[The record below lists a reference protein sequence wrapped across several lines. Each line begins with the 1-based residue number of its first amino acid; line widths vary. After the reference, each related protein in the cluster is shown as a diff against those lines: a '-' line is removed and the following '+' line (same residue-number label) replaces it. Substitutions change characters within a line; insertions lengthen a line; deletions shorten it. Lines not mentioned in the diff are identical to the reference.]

1 MTLNRSCTGS
11 CLQGTGNI
19 AEGEAPSNV
28 AGKARGE
35 DDPLLCAHTCCRMR
49 GILCMRIDASMPPR
63 LGRTCMDCCRL
74 LVHSRHIMRAGVSPD
89 STPRRSPFSTCNRTP
104 TASNGSTIG
113 RPQRVSRVGQ
123 PWQQP
128 WQQPGA
134 CLVLA
139 MPLSQPRW
147 LLGSHYTNHQE
158 QLVRTVLQLLY

>member
-1 MTLNRSCTGS
+1 LTLIRSCTGS
-11 CLQGTGNI
+11 CLQGTGNS

-28 AGKARGE
+28 AGKTRGE

-89 STPRRSPFSTCNRTP
+89 STPRRSPFSTCNRTQ

-113 RPQRVSRVGQ
+113 RPQRVSRVGNNLEHVLSW
-123 PWQQP
+123 P
-128 WQQPGA
+128 
-134 CLVLA
+134 CLCHSLA
-139 MPLSQPRW
+139 
-147 LLGSHYTNHQE
+147 GSSEATTQ
-158 QLVRTVLQLLY
+158 TIKSSW